1 MSPPQASARVDRP
14 LLGIGLMLVFAT
26 MASWLD
32 AVAKHFTAS
41 YPVVEL
47 IWIRYATQTGLL
59 LMALP
64 WFGWRRLMITRAPA
78 LQVGRGA
85 ALFVSATLF
94 VAALSLLPFATA
106 KVLGF
111 TSPLIVT
118 AISAPLLGER
128 VGLRRWLLVALGFAG
143 VLLIARPGVVALDW
157 AMLLP
162 LCTATSYAFYQL
174 GTRRAADVDSSLVSL
189 FWMALVGFVLASI
202 LVPFVWTPPSPV
214 HLAILIVHGALVGVG
229 HFVLIR
235 ALACAPASLVAPFGY
250 ASLLWAV
257 PLGWLFFAEPPDA
270 ATLAGGALI
279 ALAGILIARA
289 ATRAG

>member
-1 MSPPQASARVDRP
+1 MTRPQVPRVDRP
-14 LLGIGLMLVFAT
+14 LLGIGLMLIFAT

-59 LMALP
+59 LLALP
-64 WFGWRRLMITRAPA
+64 WFGWRRMIVTRAPM
-78 LQVGRGA
+78 LQVARGA
-85 ALFVSATLF
+85 ALFFSATLF
-94 VAALSLLPFATA
+94 VAALSLLPFATT
-106 KVLGF
+106 KVLGY

-128 VGLRRWLLVALGFAG
+128 VGLRGWLLVALGFAG
-143 VLLIARPGVVALDW
+143 VLLIARPGIVALDW

-162 LCTATSYAFYQL
+162 LCTAASYALYQI
-174 GTRRAADVDSSLVSL
+174 GTRRAADIDSSLVSL
-189 FWMALVGFVLASI
+189 FWMALVGFALASV
-202 LVPFVWTPPSPV
+202 LVPFVWTPPTLA
-214 HLAILIVHGALVGVG
+214 HLAILVAHGALVGLG

-235 ALACAPASLVAPFGY
+235 SLACAPASLVAPFGY

-257 PLGWLFFAEPPDA
+257 LIGWLVFAEPPDA

-279 ALAGILIARA
+279 AVAGILIARA
-289 ATRAG
+289 ATRAN